1 MSRLLTIIFLS
12 LFFSNKAFAFNYLFD
27 LGLSGT
33 SGIGGAILGLLII
46 YGAFFGTKVY
56 KSVIWGWVLF
66 FVTFGFVFSL
76 FEEPSFVEAMIS
88 LALGFGVLMF
98 FIFIGQ
104 REVDKNHLSWERK
117 NKYSKKKKKRLKKKI
132 LNKKSFGVKL
142 NNYA

>member
-1 MSRLLTIIFLS
+1 MKKLLAIIFLS

-56 KSVIWGWVLF
+56 KSVIWGWILF
-66 FVTFGFVFSL
+66 FATFGFVLSL
-76 FEEPSFVEAMIS
+76 FSDPGFIEAMIS

-98 FIFIGQ
+98 FAFIGQ
-104 REVDKNHLSWERK
+104 KEVDKNHLDWEKK
-117 NKYSKKKKKRLKKKI
+117 NRYSKKTKKRKKI
-132 LNKKSFGVKL
+132 KRKKSK
-142 NNYA
+142 

>member
-1 MSRLLTIIFLS
+1 MKKLLAIIFLS

-56 KSVIWGWVLF
+56 KSVIWGWILF
-66 FVTFGFVFSL
+66 FATFGFVLSL
-76 FEEPSFVEAMIS
+76 FSDPGFIEAMIS

-98 FIFIGQ
+98 FAFIGQ
-104 REVDKNHLSWERK
+104 KEVF
-117 NKYSKKKKKRLKKKI
+117 KKI
-132 LNKKSFGVKL
+132 NTINV
-142 NNYA
+142 N